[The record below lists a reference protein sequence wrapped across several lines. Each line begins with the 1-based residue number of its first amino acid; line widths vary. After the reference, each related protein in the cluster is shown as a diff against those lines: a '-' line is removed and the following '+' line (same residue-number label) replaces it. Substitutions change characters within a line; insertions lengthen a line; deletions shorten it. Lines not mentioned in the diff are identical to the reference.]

1 MALHLTT
8 AILDAGAHQ
17 SKPFSESA
25 FLNLEPY
32 PLPNSLPRITTEKGI
47 FKHIMIKKKKNKF
60 IYHAPTPRKQLEIVL
75 KQTSKP
81 RGR

>member
-32 PLPNSLPRITTEKGI
+32 PLPNSLPRIITEKGI
-47 FKHIMIKKKKNKF
+47 FKYIMIKKKKTSLF
-60 IYHAPTPRKQLEIVL
+60 IMHPLL
-75 KQTSKP
+75 GSN
-81 RGR
+81 

>member
-32 PLPNSLPRITTEKGI
+32 PLPNSLPRIRTEKGI
-47 FKHIMIKKKKNKF
+47 FRYIMI
-60 IYHAPTPRKQLEIVL
+60 
-75 KQTSKP
+75 
-81 RGR
+81 